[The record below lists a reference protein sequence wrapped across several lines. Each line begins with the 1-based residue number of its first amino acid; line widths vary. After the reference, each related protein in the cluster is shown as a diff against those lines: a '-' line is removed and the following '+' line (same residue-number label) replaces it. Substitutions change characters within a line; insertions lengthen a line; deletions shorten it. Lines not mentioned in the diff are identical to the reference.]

1 MALDDQVE
9 LDMLEQIPDGV
20 VDTLFCSYL
29 FNSFTQKFSNFFMI
43 EKMKSSSL
51 SVFDLTHA
59 QHKSF
64 YTWKDTEY
72 RDFMIG
78 VLQNLEPIHY
88 QKNTV
93 LINELD
99 EFSEITFVNKGIV
112 MIGYELNKE
121 KRYCIQFNDRC
132 VIGAYGITFNKR
144 ASFLYACKT
153 DIEGFFIR
161 KMKWIETI
169 EEAPL
174 IEKIFKKNVLV
185 DYLLNI
191 RGKVMVYKNKIIK
204 EHLNR

>member
-1 MALDDQVE
+1 
-9 LDMLEQIPDGV
+9 
-20 VDTLFCSYL
+20 
-29 FNSFTQKFSNFFMI
+29 
-43 EKMKSSSL
+43 
-51 SVFDLTHA
+51 
-59 QHKSF
+59 
-64 YTWKDTEY
+64 
-72 RDFMIG
+72 
-78 VLQNLEPIHY
+78 
-88 QKNTV
+88 V